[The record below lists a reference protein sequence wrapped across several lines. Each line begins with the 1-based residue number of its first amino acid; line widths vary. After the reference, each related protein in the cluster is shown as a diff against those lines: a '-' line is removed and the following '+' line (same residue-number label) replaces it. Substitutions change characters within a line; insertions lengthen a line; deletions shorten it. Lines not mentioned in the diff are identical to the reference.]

1 MPRINISFSEEVYKA
16 LRAYI
21 RARYG
26 YICNRGGGCEGVSE
40 GEVGYSIERR

>member
-26 YICNRGGGCEGVSE
+26 AKRVTSAIVEEAVKE
-40 GEVGYSIERR
+40 FLKAKWVIQ